1 MGTSKLTI
9 LFEDPFWI
17 GLYEREDDTG
27 YAVCRIVFGGE
38 PRDQEVY
45 AYLLEHWRTLRF
57 SPPRPGADRPD
68 APKSPKRRQRE
79 ARRMTQAGGIG
90 TKAQQALK
98 LQQEQGK
105 QAASPA
111 PASSGRRRRPGS
123 SSCGRSAERKS
134 TEVTDLCA
142 VFVWRPGA
150 LGSCAAGGVCYNS
163 GVEHIAAPLR
173 RGGLEGELRA

>member
-1 MGTSKLTI
+1 MGTSRLTI
-9 LFEDPFWI
+9 LFDDSFWI

-27 YAVCRIVFGGE
+27 YSVCRIVFGAE

-57 SPPRPGADRPD
+57 SLPRPGADRPD

-105 QAASPA
+105 QARLARTRQQREA
-111 PASSGRRRRPGS
+111 EEARKFQLRQKRRKEKHRGR
-123 SSCGRSAERKS
+123 
-134 TEVTDLCA
+134 
-142 VFVWRPGA
+142 
-150 LGSCAAGGVCYNS
+150 
-163 GVEHIAAPLR
+163 
-173 RGGLEGELRA
+173 

>member
-57 SPPRPGADRPD
+57 SPPRPGTEHLPP
-68 APKSPKRRQRE
+68 PKSPKRRQRE
-79 ARRMTQAGGIG
+79 ARRMTQAAGIG

-105 QAASPA
+105 QARLARTRQQREA
-111 PASSGRRRRPGS
+111 DEARKFQLRQKRRK
-123 SSCGRSAERKS
+123 EK
-134 TEVTDLCA
+134 
-142 VFVWRPGA
+142 
-150 LGSCAAGGVCYNS
+150 
-163 GVEHIAAPLR
+163 H
-173 RGGLEGELRA
+173 RGH